1 MLKTIKGFTL
11 IEILIVVILLGVIAG
26 FGIPSYNNARE
37 KSDEREGEFSL
48 SVIAAAMENYEY
60 RNAGYPAASLP
71 QIDDINTTLNLG
83 ILEQNM
89 DYDCTSSS
97 ATFTCTAISTYGWE
111 LDISNTSNGVVRCS
125 VVTCPT
131 CLPGGC

>member
-1 MLKTIKGFTL
+1 MLKIIKGFTL
-11 IEILIVVILLGVIAG
+11 IEIMVVVILLGVIAG

-37 KSDEREGEFSL
+37 KADEREGKFSL
-48 SVIAAAMENYEY
+48 SVIASAMENYEY
-60 RNAGYPAASLP
+60 RNAGYPVANLP

-83 ILEQNM
+83 ILEQTM

-97 ATFTCTAISTYGWE
+97 ATFTCTTVSSYGWE
-111 LDISNTSNGVVRCS
+111 LDISDTSSGVVRCS

-131 CLPGGC
+131 CLPAGC